1 MLKNVTKRIKE
12 IGKYN
17 IWIRWIK
24 DGEEYWNGLR
34 RIRYL
39 RIVKKWI
46 EEIEKCNMGS
56 RDANKE
62 RRIRRV

>member
-1 MLKNVTKRIKE
+1 MDSMDKRRRGVLEWLKKNQI
-12 IGKYN
+12 
-17 IWIRWIK
+17 
-24 DGEEYWNGLR
+24 L
-34 RIRYL
+34 L